1 MHLPE
6 FAIDKRFEGI
16 PGVSLGGYVAGLAA
30 KELGPS
36 AAVTLTKVVPAGS
49 TVTLERNE
57 SHVLLLSVD
66 GELAATAV
74 PYRLETTVPESV
86 TAEEAELASEHYP
99 GFAHHFFPN
108 CFTCGP
114 KRSSGD
120 GLRIFP
126 GPVEGRPIVASLWQ
140 PPSSVW
146 KADRTVASEF
156 LWAALDCP
164 AIWGQVVHGGAE
176 PDDRAV
182 SGRLELHQH
191 APVRGDAT
199 SIVVGWPIE
208 RQGRKIIAGAA
219 IFSESGQLL
228 VEARQTMIL
237 TDRGV
242 PLSLGAWAEAA
253 KQTPRSP

>member
-6 FAIDKRFEGI
+6 IAIDKRFEGI

-36 AAVTLTKVVPAGS
+36 AAVTLLKAVPPGS
-49 TVTLERNE
+49 TVTLER
-57 SHVLLLSVD
+57 SGSQVLLRVN
-66 GELAATAV
+66 GEPAAMAV
-74 PYRLETTVPESV
+74 SSQLETTAPRSV
-86 TAEEAELASEHYP
+86 TPGEAELASERYP
-99 GFAHHFFPN
+99 GFTHHFFPN

-114 KRSSGD
+114 NRSSDD

-126 GPVEGRPIVASLWQ
+126 GPVEGRPVVASLWR

-164 AIWGQVVHGGAE
+164 AIWGRVVHGGSQG
-176 PDDRAV
+176 DDRAV

-191 APVRGDAT
+191 APVPGDT
-199 SIVVGWPIE
+199 LSIVVGWPIE
-208 RQGRKIIAGAA
+208 RQGRKVIAGAA
-219 IFSESGQLL
+219 ILSESGRLL
-228 VEARQTMIL
+228 VESRQTLIL
-237 TDRGV
+237 TPRGV
-242 PLSLGAWAEAA
+242 PLDLAAWT
-253 KQTPRSP
+253 QI

>member
-1 MHLPE
+1 MPNELV
-6 FAIDKRFEGI
+6 IDKRYEGI
-16 PGVSLGGYVAGLAA
+16 PGVSLGGYLAGIAA

-36 AAVTLTKVVPAGS
+36 AAVALMKPVPPGS
-49 TVTLERNE
+49 AVTLERGE
-57 SHVLLLSVD
+57 SQVVLRFD
-66 GELAATAV
+66 GEIAATAA
-74 PYRLETTVPESV
+74 PAQLQTTAPSPVA
-86 TAEEAELASEHYP
+86 AEEAERASRRYL
-99 GFAHHFFPN
+99 GFNHHFFPN

-114 KRSSGD
+114 NRLSGD

-126 GPVEGRPIVASLWQ
+126 GPVEGRPVVATRWQ
-140 PPSSVW
+140 PPPSVW
-146 KADRTVASEF
+146 QADRTVASEF

-164 AIWGQVVHGGAE
+164 AIWGQVVHGGGE

-182 SGRLELHQH
+182 SGRLALHQH

-237 TDRGV
+237 TQAGV
-242 PLSLGAWAEAA
+242 PMSLAAWA
-253 KQTPRSP
+253 RD

>member
-1 MHLPE
+1 LHE
-6 FAIDKRFEGI
+6 IFIDKRYQGV

-30 KELGPS
+30 RELGPS
-36 AAVTLTKVVPAGS
+36 AAVTLTKVVPPGS
-49 TVTLERNE
+49 TVTLDRAE
-57 SHVLLLSVD
+57 SQVLVRVD
-66 GELAATAV
+66 GEVAAAAV
-74 PYRLETTVPESV
+74 ASDFETTAPEFV
-86 TAEEAELASEHYP
+86 TREKAELASTHYP

-114 KRSSGD
+114 NRSSGD

-126 GPVEGRPIVASLWQ
+126 GAVDGRPVVATLWQ
-140 PPSSVW
+140 PPQSVW
-146 KADRTVASEF
+146 QADRTVASEF

-164 AIWGQVVHGGAE
+164 AIWGHVVHGGSQAG
-176 PDDRAV
+176 DRAV

-191 APVRGDAT
+191 APVPGDCV

-219 IFSESGQLL
+219 IFSESSELL
-228 VEARQTMIL
+228 VESRQTLIL

-242 PLSLGAWAEAA
+242 PLSLAAWA
-253 KQTPRSP
+253 RS

>member
-1 MHLPE
+1 MLNE
-6 FAIDKRFEGI
+6 LVIDIRYEGI
-16 PGVSLGGYVAGLAA
+16 PGVSLGGYLAGIAA

-36 AAVTLTKVVPAGS
+36 AAVALIKPVPPGS
-49 TVTLERNE
+49 EVTLERSE
-57 SHVLLLSVD
+57 SQVVLRFD
-66 GELAATAV
+66 GEIAATAA
-74 PYRLETTVPESV
+74 PAQLQTTAPASV
-86 TAEEAELASEHYP
+86 AAEEAERASMRYP
-99 GFAHHFFPN
+99 GFNHHFFPN

-114 KRSSGD
+114 NRLPGD

-126 GPVEGRPIVASLWQ
+126 GPVEGRSVVATRWRP
-140 PPSSVW
+140 PPSVW
-146 KADRTVASEF
+146 QADRTVASEF

-164 AIWGQVVHGGAE
+164 AIWGQVVHGGGE

-182 SGRLELHQH
+182 SGRLALHQH

-228 VEARQTMIL
+228 AEARQTMII
-237 TDRGV
+237 TQAGV
-242 PLSLGAWAEAA
+242 PMSLAAWA
-253 KQTPRSP
+253 RD